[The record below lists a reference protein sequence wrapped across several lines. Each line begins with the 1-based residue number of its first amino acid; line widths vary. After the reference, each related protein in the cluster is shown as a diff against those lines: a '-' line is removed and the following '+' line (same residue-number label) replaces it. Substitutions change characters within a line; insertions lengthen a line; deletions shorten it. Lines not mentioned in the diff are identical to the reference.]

1 MGVRINWRSLSGHL
15 SEAASLRC
23 DFFRSP
29 CCPSIHRFNDTGA
42 RCITPVCLLS
52 NCTARLRCFA
62 RGGGHTPVWLLTKA
76 LPQIASVAN
85 QNTQIRQIHWV
96 RSTFA
101 AQLPTMAS
109 PSPSTPSEG
118 EIVESDLEKAKPSIV
133 DVRGT
138 SVDRQSRKRASVSR
152 TPTPDRSTR
161 QYRSRTRSRSPYR
174 EPRGAKRPHED
185 TYADRTKD
193 DPRRFKIRYED
204 RPFEDRRRPHNRDK
218 DISRQGDTNQ
228 NFRYDDRGK
237 REGPREK
244 RQRTRSR
251 SPRSA
256 RPVANYGN
264 GPEGERGKRSDG
276 RGRPNHSSKGHRE
289 SNSRLSNQQSVSDRG
304 HSSVAAAYQRREA
317 ETANIQKQHT
327 KEPGSYTSPSAAEYV
342 KFHCS
347 RLLLMNL

>member
-1 MGVRINWRSLSGHL
+1 
-15 SEAASLRC
+15 
-23 DFFRSP
+23 
-29 CCPSIHRFNDTGA
+29 
-42 RCITPVCLLS
+42 
-52 NCTARLRCFA
+52 
-62 RGGGHTPVWLLTKA
+62 
-76 LPQIASVAN
+76 
-85 QNTQIRQIHWV
+85 
-96 RSTFA
+96 
-101 AQLPTMAS
+101 MAS

-161 QYRSRTRSRSPYR
+161 QYRSQTRSRSPYR

-193 DPRRFKIRYED
+193 DPRQFKIRYED
-204 RPFEDRRRPHNRDK
+204 RSFEDRRRPHNRD
-218 DISRQGDTNQ
+218 RDTGRYEDPNE

-237 REGPREK
+237 RDGPREK

-264 GPEGERGKRSDG
+264 GPKGERGKRVDG
-276 RGRPNHSSKGHRE
+276 RGQPDHGSKGHRE
-289 SNSRLSNQQSVSDRG
+289 SNNRLSNQQSVSDRG
-304 HSSVAAAYQRREA
+304 RSSVAAAYERREA
-317 ETANIQKQHT
+317 ETANIQKQHK
-327 KEPGSYTSPSAAEYV
+327 KEPGTIPSPPAAEYV
-342 KFHCS
+342 QLHRF
-347 RLLLMNL
+347 RLLLTNL